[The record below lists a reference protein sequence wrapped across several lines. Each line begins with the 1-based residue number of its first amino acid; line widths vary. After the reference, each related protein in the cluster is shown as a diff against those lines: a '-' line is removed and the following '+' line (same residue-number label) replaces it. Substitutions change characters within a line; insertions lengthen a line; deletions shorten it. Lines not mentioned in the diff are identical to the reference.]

1 MLEMASIREVVKRM
15 PVVRAMY
22 CRTSRTGQTCR
33 QLFAADTITADRRCC
48 GSTGAAD
55 LPFAC
60 MRARASAAVSGMRLL
75 QIQYAESAGGV
86 AENAAIGALGAAD
99 LIFIAAAAG
108 AVAVD
113 GNISLIIADKILQCA
128 YGETHF
134 HAP

>member
-1 MLEMASIREVVKRM
+1 MLEMASTREVVKRM

-33 QLFAADTITADRRCC
+33 QLFAAATITADRRCC

-86 AENAAIGALGAAD
+86 AENAALGALAAAD

-113 GNISLIIADKILQCA
+113 GNICLIIADKILQCTNR
-128 YGETHF
+128 ETHF